1 MVVFS
6 WHLSFKFTYIAWVWE
21 FSNEAYDWFILPEL
35 FATLEVL
42 LLIWPDPL
50 RRVEIYEKLIV
61 RFVWQ
66 FLHHLFTI
74 SFNLVANF
82 PLNVQMSHHMN
93 HQQPTEKCQLYF
105 KHGGKMGDLKQS
117 FCYLLQW
124 MSFILQ
130 VVIDMQ
136 SCRHELVL
144 IFCAI
149 ADMECFPRLLI
160 TGKLHYSKLDSINAA
175 ALLPGILSQSQDWCL
190 SQSQDYC
197 QQSLPPVPR

>member
-21 FSNEAYDWFILPEL
+21 FSNEAFDWFILPEL
-35 FATLEVL
+35 FVTLEVL

-82 PLNVQMSHHMN
+82 PLNVQMSHHMS

-105 KHGGKMGDLKQS
+105 KHGVKMGDLKQS

-130 VVIDMQ
+130 VVIDMLM
-136 SCRHELVL
+136 SHCNLFEIHRTVTISRFGSH
-144 IFCAI
+144 IPAI
-149 ADMECFPRLLI
+149 SYHSMDTAGLN
-160 TGKLHYSKLDSINAA
+160 KLATLFS
-175 ALLPGILSQSQDWCL
+175 GI
-190 SQSQDYC
+190 YE
-197 QQSLPPVPR
+197 